1 MTAQRKIEDVVSGE
15 QIVQADGRGDRVH
28 GVDRDREQGAV
39 FVTTDRRR
47 DVRFVVGTRV
57 TIV

>member
-1 MTAQRKIEDVVSGE
+1 MTAQRKIEDVVSGQ
-15 QIVQADGRGDRVH
+15 QIVLVDGRGDRVH
-28 GVDRDREQGAV
+28 GVDHEREPGAV

-47 DVRFVVGTRV
+47 NVRYNVGTLI